1 MSAYSYA
8 FGFTTGDSI
17 SNKIVWKNNHPENPL
32 DIFWGATQYVF
43 KSLLVAPQINIV
55 SLWKINYHYV
65 FNKSFPK
72 IHKKWCFPLMV
83 FSVNVNKSVSCGFG
97 LKKSFK
103 KNFIFLFSIQW
114 LLRYFFKT
122 RFILPSSLK
131 FTVIKISRKP
141 LWALHNILLC

>member
-43 KSLLVAPQINIV
+43 NLLPVAPQINIV
-55 SLWKINYHYV
+55 SLWKINYHTCLTMYLTNP
-65 FNKSFPK
+65 FQK

-83 FSVNVNKSVSCGFG
+83 VSVNVNKSVFCGFG
-97 LKKSFK
+97 LIYWRNHSRKTSF
-103 KNFIFLFSIQW
+103 FCAVFSDYCVIFLRQDLFSHQ
-114 LLRYFFKT
+114 L
-122 RFILPSSLK
+122 
-131 FTVIKISRKP
+131 
-141 LWALHNILLC
+141 